1 MEVFNEG
8 SAARLSASGSLPRK
22 PDRECPLEVARYLRS
37 GGVPTLRP
45 PADVPWLGGGD
56 GNAPVRTVLVFEVRE
71 GSGRGRGATPAARVH
86 DRLLPK
92 DWCGVV
98 RAAVPLRQCRAVA
111 LRQYPESEA
120 RDVLQGLSRRR
131 NLEQR
136 TTESLEALDLNSEVA
151 RLLKAETLRRERAR
165 KARLARLARNELTGR
180 RRGGVR

>member
-1 MEVFNEG
+1 M
-8 SAARLSASGSLPRK
+8 
-22 PDRECPLEVARYLRS
+22 
-37 GGVPTLRP
+37 
-45 PADVPWLGGGD
+45 
-56 GNAPVRTVLVFEVRE
+56 
-71 GSGRGRGATPAARVH
+71 H
-86 DRLLPK
+86 DRLLRGLPK
-92 DWCGVV
+92 TGAASCGQQ
-98 RAAVPLRQCRAVA
+98 LLCDQCRAVA